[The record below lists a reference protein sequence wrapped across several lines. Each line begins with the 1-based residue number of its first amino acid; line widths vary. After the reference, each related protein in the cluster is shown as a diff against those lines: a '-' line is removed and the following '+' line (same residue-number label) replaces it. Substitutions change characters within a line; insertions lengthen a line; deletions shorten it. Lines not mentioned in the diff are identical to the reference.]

1 MPYSSLLVT
10 AHADDASPLLQ
21 SDLKS
26 HVLHLPL
33 EEYNYSVEKEQAL
46 ALDESFESFEFV
58 IHANKRN
65 TAYFLNW
72 LDESGQSER
81 AKKRIHLT
89 GDSNSAELLERAGI
103 PAIVPKPDARPI
115 DILEFMLRISRSG
128 GVLYPCPEGSAEE
141 MPGLLHELEI
151 PVSEFYVCKS
161 ATLQMETLIS
171 YRESVKNNPPDAI
184 LFHSRGSIIRI
195 QTAFPE
201 LNLST
206 VTKISASAGVSWKM
220 RKEGFEPDHEAGGTW
235 RSVVDY
241 LSSMEK

>member
-1 MPYSSLLVT
+1 MPYSNLLVT

-21 SDLKS
+21 TDLKS
-26 HVLHLPL
+26 HILHLPL
-33 EEYNYSVEKEQAL
+33 EEYNYNVEKEQAL
-46 ALDESFESFEFV
+46 ALEESFESFEFF

-65 TAYFLNW
+65 TAWFLKW
-72 LDESGQSER
+72 LEESRLTER

-89 GDSNSAELLERAGI
+89 GDGNSAELLEKAGI

-151 PVSEFYVCKS
+151 PVSEFYVCKP
-161 ATLQMETLIS
+161 ATLLSETLNR

-201 LNLST
+201 LDLST
-206 VTKISASAGVSWKM
+206 LTKISASAGVSWKM
-220 RKEGFEPDHEAGGTW
+220 RKEGLEPDYEAGGTW
-235 RSVVDY
+235 RSVVEY
-241 LSSMEK
+241 LNSVG

>member
-1 MPYSSLLVT
+1 MPYSNLLVT

-21 SDLKS
+21 SEFKS
-26 HVLHLPL
+26 RLIHLPL
-33 EEYNYSVEKEQAL
+33 EEYNYGVEQEQAL
-46 ALDESFESFEFV
+46 ALDESFENFEFI

-72 LDESGQSER
+72 LEENGQTER
-81 AKKRIHLT
+81 AKKRINMT
-89 GDSNSAELLERAGI
+89 GDSHAADLLEKAGI

-151 PVSEFYVCKS
+151 PVSEFYVCKP
-161 ATLQMETLIS
+161 ATLPAETLS
-171 YRESVKNNPPDAI
+171 RYRESIKNNPLDAV
-184 LFHSRGSIIRI
+184 LFHSRGSIIRV

-201 LNLST
+201 LDLDS
-206 VTKISASAGVSWKM
+206 VTKIAASAGVSWKM
-220 RKEGFEPDHEAGGTW
+220 RKEGLEPDYEAGGTW
-235 RSVVDY
+235 RSVVEY
-241 LSSMEK
+241 LNSAG